1 VARTS
6 WGDPDL
12 AQTGGCHSPAQSS
25 QPKELLFTNQ
35 RMIYD
40 RVMTWENPVKAGLA
54 EVEASLKKL
63 GPMLTKS
70 RLGKAQKAQVQLMVN
85 QTRDIVK
92 SIKKDGSW
100 GVHAPTFTKGKLDEA
115 KVLVQG
121 AQATLQG
128 NTRASLKT
136 GGENKG

>member
-1 VARTS
+1 
-6 WGDPDL
+6 
-12 AQTGGCHSPAQSS
+12 
-25 QPKELLFTNQ
+25 
-35 RMIYD
+35 
-40 RVMTWENPVKAGLA
+40 
-54 EVEASLKKL
+54 
-63 GPMLTKS
+63 
-70 RLGKAQKAQVQLMVN
+70 MVN